1 MARAAAAGI
10 AVAVLALSGCSGDGG
25 QDQALPST
33 TSSPEVNAGTE
44 PPEEPVDPFCA
55 PADALGEGLGDLAP
69 TDGDP
74 DQIRE
79 QFTLAREAVAEAE
92 AEAPE
97 EIRPDVAVLADGY
110 EDFFEALEAA
120 DFDITQ
126 LSLSALTALD
136 TPEMQ
141 AASERIDAYRVEA
154 CGEAG

>member
-1 MARAAAAGI
+1 M
-10 AVAVLALSGCSGDGG
+10 VAVLALSGCNGDDG

-33 TSSPEVNAGTE
+33 SSPSPQAGTE

-74 DQIRE
+74 GEIRE
-79 QFTLAREAVAEAE
+79 QFTRAREAVAQAE

-97 EIRPDVAVLADGY
+97 EIRADVAVLADGY
-110 EDFFEALEAA
+110 EDFFAALEAA

-136 TPEMQ
+136 TPEME
-141 AASERIDAYRVEA
+141 AASERVDAYRLDT